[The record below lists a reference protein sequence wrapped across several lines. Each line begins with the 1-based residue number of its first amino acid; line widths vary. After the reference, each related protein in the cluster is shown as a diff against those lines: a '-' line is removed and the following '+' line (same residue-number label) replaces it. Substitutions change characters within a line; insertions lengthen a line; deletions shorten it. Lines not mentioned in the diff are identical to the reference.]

1 MRQALKHA
9 SVVILIWFAATSAYA
24 QVSIF
29 NQSERW
35 FSLGADLGF
44 YAGSDSGIDRANMS
58 MILLAGGRIHE
69 NVDLEL
75 QLPGTLHAAS
85 SDVVDTEVRF
95 RFANPTVG
103 AYYITQS
110 KVSMFRLGGFVAVPL
125 ASIPDDSVQDAALAT
140 DGYTYASAMRGNWNY
155 WLWAPGTMTV
165 GASSQ
170 AEWSVLPILSLAAD
184 GTLAGLFDTSDE
196 RDESDM
202 LGQLAVEGA
211 FKLGEVVRLGARLAG
226 VWLPTADGDNFQS
239 FLEPFARFQFLVA
252 YAFAAFTMNL
262 DEPAGFS
269 FDSGKVWAIRAG
281 GGLRF

>member
-1 MRQALKHA
+1 MRHALKHT
-9 SVVILIWFAATSAYA
+9 SVVAFFWLVAASASA

-35 FSLGADLGF
+35 FTLGADIGF
-44 YAGSDSGIDRANMS
+44 YAGSNSGIDRANMS

-75 QLPGTLHAAS
+75 QLPGTLYATS
-85 SDVVDTEVRF
+85 SDVIDTEVRF
-95 RFANPTVG
+95 RFANPSVG
-103 AYYITQS
+103 AYYLTQS

-125 ASIPDDSVQDAALAT
+125 ASIPNDSLQDANLAA
-140 DGYTYASAMRGNWNY
+140 DGYTYAAAMRGNWNY
-155 WLWAPGTMTV
+155 WLWAPGTMSV

-184 GTLAGLFDTSDE
+184 GAIAALFDTGDG
-196 RDESDM
+196 RDESDI
-202 LGQLAVEGA
+202 LGQLALEGA

-239 FLEPFARFQFLVA
+239 FLEPFARLQFLVA

-281 GGLRF
+281 GGFRF